1 MRIEL
6 SPRETEA
13 FLRYYGGYGNQDFQK
28 ARLAMIGEAIDHLDW
43 EKSENYRSAQLALT
57 RFRQEN
63 PWFSREEESGDYNQ
77 RANVEG
83 FDVYLP
89 VEKKAELYW
98 AQYHRE
104 VESLH
109 AHEDWEMDRD

>member
-6 SPRETEA
+6 SPREAEA
-13 FLRYYGGYGNQDFQK
+13 FLRYYGGYGCKNFLQ

-43 EKSENYRSAQLALT
+43 EASENYRSAQLALT

-63 PWFSREEESGDYNQ
+63 PWFSREEENGDYNQ

-89 VEKKAELYW
+89 VEKKAELFW
-98 AQYHRE
+98 AQYRRE
-104 VESLH
+104 VEALN

>member
-1 MRIEL
+1 MKIEF
-6 SPRETEA
+6 SPRELEA
-13 FLRYYGGYGNQDFQK
+13 FLRYYGGHGNRDFQK
-28 ARLAMIGEAIDHLDW
+28 ARLEMIGTAIDHCDW
-43 EKSENYRSAQLALT
+43 EASENYRNAQLALT
-57 RFRQEN
+57 RFRHDN
-63 PWFSREEESGDYNQ
+63 PWFSREEENGDYNQ

-89 VEKKAELYW
+89 VEKKAELFR

-104 VESLH
+104 VAALN